1 VALDPVA
8 TAVLVYAAAVVS
20 SAAGIYGIMTSKSL
34 LRLLVSIETFF
45 NSVILSAAYI
55 GVVSRAGPGYYSL
68 LLATIVL
75 TIAEI
80 AIVAA
85 ILVLV
90 YRRRRSLATGL
101 LRELKG

>member
-1 VALDPVA
+1 MEPALVAVM
-8 TAVLVYAAAVVS
+8 VYVAAVVS
-20 SAAGIYGIMTSKSL
+20 SAAGIYGIVTSRSL
-34 LRLLVSIETFF
+34 LRLLVSIEVLF
-45 NSVILSAAYI
+45 NSIIASAAYI

-80 AIVAA
+80 AVVAA

-90 YRRRRSLATGL
+90 YRKRRSLATGL

>member
-1 VALDPVA
+1 MDA
-8 TAVLVYAAAVVS
+8 AVLAVMVYLAATVS
-20 SAAGIYGIMTSKSL
+20 AAAGIYGVLASRSL
-34 LRLLVSIETFF
+34 LKLLVSIEILF
-45 NSVILSAAYI
+45 NSVVLSAAYI
-55 GVVSRAGPGYYSL
+55 GAVSRAGPGFYSL

-90 YRRRRSLATGL
+90 YRRRRSLSTDL

>member
-1 VALDPVA
+1 MSEALALTVYLA
-8 TAVLVYAAAVVS
+8 ALVG
-20 SAAGIYGIMTSKSL
+20 SAAGIYGVLSSRTL
-34 LRLLVSIETFF
+34 LRLVVSIEVLF

-55 GVVSRAGPGYYSL
+55 GFVSGADPGFYSL
-68 LLATIVL
+68 LIATIAL

-90 YRRRRSLATGL
+90 YRRKGSLDVDL
-101 LRELKG
+101 LREVRG

>member
-1 VALDPVA
+1 VEPALVAVM
-8 TAVLVYAAAVVS
+8 VYAAAVVS
-20 SAAGIYGIMTSKSL
+20 SAAGIYGIVTSRSL
-34 LRLLVSIETFF
+34 LRLLVSIEVLF
-45 NSVILSAAYI
+45 NSIIASAAYI

-80 AIVAA
+80 AVVAA

-90 YRRRRSLATGL
+90 YRKRRSLATGL

>member
-1 VALDPVA
+1 MNGFTV
-8 TAVLVYAAAVVS
+8 AVLVYSAALVG
-20 SAAGIYGIMTSKSL
+20 SAAGIYGVMSSRSL
-34 LRLLVSIETFF
+34 LKLLVSIEVLF
-45 NSVILSAAYI
+45 NSIILSAAYI
-55 GVVSRAGPGYYSL
+55 GVLIGAGPGFYSL

-90 YRRRRSLATGL
+90 YRRKRSVQTDL
-101 LRELKG
+101 LRELRG